1 MSYFYKLSF
10 PLCVPKLD
18 WIKSTYIFLSIQLQV
33 QIMTQ
38 FLCKNHDTDTG
49 QEEIH
54 TLASAPPLNLYQRWK
69 VAFVMYTAIHV
80 VSYFILKLT
89 KKLCINLYIYYFF
102 SLFLCLK
109 HSNKINSQLNT
120 MYLQVMSLKLTFYK
134 FYLSK
139 NLKKCIFCQILYSLK
154 I

>member
-38 FLCKNHDTDTG
+38 FLCKNRDTDTG

-69 VAFVMYTAIHV
+69 VAFVYSNPCCIIL
-80 VSYFILKLT
+80 YFKIN
-89 KKLCINLYIYYFF
+89 KKIMHKFIYIYYFF